1 MPTKP
6 VIESKQCSEKG
17 ITKALSKN
25 LGIMLKLQE
34 CFNPCKWPTKGEVT
48 AVRKQEPGFVAF
60 SL

>member
-1 MPTKP
+1 
-6 VIESKQCSEKG
+6 V
-17 ITKALSKN
+17 
-25 LGIMLKLQE
+25 